1 MASLIVRERERERE
15 RERGGSKKNEKD
27 KRLCINESK
36 RKKEYMNG
44 SHGIFFF
51 FFFRLAFTM
60 KVIMVVFLCFGI
72 EIFLI

>member
-1 MASLIVRERERERE
+1 MASLIVGEKKRERERES
-15 RERGGSKKNEKD
+15 GKNEKD

-51 FFFRLAFTM
+51 F
-60 KVIMVVFLCFGI
+60 
-72 EIFLI
+72 